1 MNITTKTGTSSAVY
15 VSEVAYEKQLTKK
28 STYYANIIIWTV
40 LFLYPLLGIL
50 DYVYAYPI
58 YQALFLTKV
67 IIVLLIYAVYDI
79 SMRLGKS
86 SDFALHTTI
95 LLISLNASI
104 ICNIV
109 PFDIAPVFFMVFA
122 SLAMLFN
129 LVVFWNPVNSFGHF
143 FTTLIFIA
151 VGYHLLNT
159 VSVETYITQ
168 GAGLFIIIFFFSC
181 FIPMARY
188 GIIRKNTLNNLR
200 LKNTTAQLNLLHDEL
215 VEKNQQ
221 VEISNSRLTGLVMQQ
236 DSFMAFVREDIL
248 SFVSSINSS
257 ANAMSDL
264 GSDRDN
270 QQRHHITMINENILR
285 LKQLAELF
293 PNDHS
298 ALSSD
303 IVLSL
308 KKVDLLA
315 SVQAVADCLSKGFGY
330 PDINFNV
337 NPQKKWAAVQLDQ
350 LYTDQILFNLFA
362 NCFKFC
368 NNNENINCHMKESNN
383 RLHLIINCIAPGIA
397 ADLLAN
403 EWESAVPTAQSLH
416 EGLGPGF
423 YIAKLLAEKMGG
435 ELIYHKFQNHSCY
448 VLAFNQ

>member
-1 MNITTKTGTSSAVY
+1 MKSPTITGTSSAIY
-15 VSEVAYEKQLTKK
+15 VSEMAYEKQLTKK

-40 LFLYPLLGIL
+40 IFLYPLLGIL

-58 YQALFLTKV
+58 YQELFLTKI

-79 SMRLGKS
+79 SLKLEKS
-86 SDFALHTTI
+86 ADPALHTTI
-95 LLISLNASI
+95 LLISINVSI

-109 PFDIAPVFFMVFA
+109 PFDIAPIFFMVFA
-122 SLAMLFN
+122 SLSMLFN

-143 FTTLIFIA
+143 FATLIFMAI
-151 VGYHLLNT
+151 GYHLLNT

-188 GIIRKNTLNNLR
+188 DIIRRNTLNNLR
-200 LKNTTAQLNLLHDEL
+200 LKNTTTQLNLLHDEL

-221 VEISNSRLTGLVMQQ
+221 VELSNSRLTGLVMQQ

-248 SFVSSINSS
+248 SFVSSINLS
-257 ANAMSDL
+257 ANAIRNSEYEHQNL
-264 GSDRDN
+264 
-270 QQRHHITMINENILR
+270 HHIETINQNILR
-285 LKQLAELF
+285 LQQLAELF

-303 IVLSL
+303 VVVSL
-308 KKVDLLA
+308 KKVDLFA
-315 SVQAVADCLSKGFGY
+315 SAQAVVNCMVNDFGY
-330 PDINFNV
+330 PHINFNID
-337 NPQKKWAAVQLDQ
+337 PHKKWPMVQLDQ
-350 LYTDQILFNLFA
+350 LYTEQILFNLFA

-368 NNNENINCHMKESNN
+368 NKNELIDCRMRESNN
-383 RLHLIINCIAPGIA
+383 KLHLIINCILPGIE
-397 ADLLAN
+397 ADRVVN
-403 EWESAVPTAQSLH
+403 EWESAVPTVQSLNQ
-416 EGLGPGF
+416 GLGPGF

-435 ELIYHKFQNHSCY
+435 ELIYHKSQTHSCY